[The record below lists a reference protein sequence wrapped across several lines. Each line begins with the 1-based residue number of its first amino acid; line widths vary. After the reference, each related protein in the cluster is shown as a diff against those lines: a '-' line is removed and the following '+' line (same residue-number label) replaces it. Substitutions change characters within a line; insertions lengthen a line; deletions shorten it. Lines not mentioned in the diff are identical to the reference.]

1 MWGEISPQWHLLH
14 HHLSNLGPSYL
25 NAERLEELL
34 IVNRPKR
41 PGEDVKDSISYSGM
55 VGVVNVQKM
64 SFKTWALLQDLRVLW
79 MRMKRVNR
87 ILQVVCRDEI
97 AMGITYKQAKETDAH
112 KDDRAT
118 KRRRKDVPHANT
130 KA

>member
-1 MWGEISPQWHLLH
+1 MGSVAGSQ
-14 HHLSNLGPSYL
+14 
-25 NAERLEELL
+25 
-34 IVNRPKR
+34 
-41 PGEDVKDSISYSGM
+41 
-55 VGVVNVQKM
+55 
-64 SFKTWALLQDLRVLW
+64 SFVDENEA
-79 MRMKRVNR
+79 VNR

-97 AMGITYKQAKETDAH
+97 AMGITYKQAKETDAR